1 MYIVVAIWGFA
12 IGNHESIL
20 GFIPIN
26 TEDNFLHA
34 ILGVAGVAAYVATPA
49 EDASRAAEFRTAA

>member
-1 MYIVVAIWGFA
+1 VVAIWGFI

-26 TEDNFLHA
+26 TEDNVLHA
-34 ILGVAGVAAYVATPA
+34 ILGVLGIGAYL
-49 EDASRAAEFRTAA
+49 ASDPERERDTARARPV